1 LEWEIIAA
9 KMGRGGRHPH
19 CSEKFSVPLFSV
31 ALCACWGET
40 EGGEL
45 VVILAGGGGNG
56 RTGVP
61 NSLLLARYDFSR
73 FALSRA
79 FHDFSTGCDPPYRL
93 AMHPGGRVF
102 VCSLE
107 NGCRLFTLK
116 KAADNPNPGIFP
128 SERQIEFLQS
138 AGEQNSLVF
147 SADGTRFA
155 AGGDD
160 GHLRVV
166 EWPSHKVSIERSRRQ
181 QADVCVGFFYQ
192 QKRFRVLLS
201 LVSFLYG

>member
-1 LEWEIIAA
+1 
-9 KMGRGGRHPH
+9 
-19 CSEKFSVPLFSV
+19 
-31 ALCACWGET
+31 
-40 EGGEL
+40 
-45 VVILAGGGGNG
+45 
-56 RTGVP
+56 
-61 NSLLLARYDFSR
+61 
-73 FALSRA
+73 
-79 FHDFSTGCDPPYRL
+79 
-93 AMHPGGRVF
+93 MHPGGRVF